1 MNTATKRMVQFFRN
15 QHTTG
20 EKTGNHPPTDCSST
34 AMSVDDKVD
43 KPRRRALV
51 SLKK

>member
-20 EKTGNHPPTDCSST
+20 ERAGNHPPTDCNDA
-34 AMSVDDKVD
+34 AMSVEDKAD